1 MAKVTAL
8 LTMIGVINPWER
20 VHPVKNF
27 DIPYAQRFL
36 KVVTVVSTSAEMGL

>member
-8 LTMIGVINPWER
+8 LTIMGMINPFER

-27 DIPYAQRFL
+27 DTPYAQRFL
-36 KVVTVVSTSAEMGL
+36 KIVTVVSTSPEIGL